1 MFRNSRIIWVVFA
14 ILLALVPILY
24 LYISLG
30 ACTICL
36 AAAITILIIYI
47 RRLIKLLNDSRK
59 QDEAFRALAD
69 NEAKAHKD
77 ELAAMS
83 KSNHEALEEFRSLM
97 SHQLRMPLSI
107 VQGYAGLLEKDIITN
122 EEMKKEYLG
131 KIVDRTQYISE
142 ILTKR
147 LASCRASDEIALE
160 FSRFDIIALLRQIGE
175 DMQTVAKN
183 HGINIQTIS
192 TLDSLYIE
200 GDFYQISKVIF
211 NILENSLKYMGREG
225 HVTIMAEASGT
236 FVNITIKDDGLG
248 LGEEQTQYIFEM
260 NFQGSN
266 KTIGHGHGLYLAKTA
281 IESQGG
287 TISAQSS
294 QGMGMTIKISLPISQ
309 SVENSQELEHSVCPS

>member
-248 LGEEQTQYIFEM
+248 LDEEQTQYIFEM

>member
-1 MFRNSRIIWVVFA
+1 MFRKSRMIWVIFA

-24 LYISLG
+24 FYINPWVSV
-30 ACTICL
+30 ISL
-36 AAAITILIIYI
+36 AAAITTLVLYI
-47 RRLIKLLNDSRK
+47 RNLMKLLNDSRK
-59 QDEAFRALAD
+59 QDEALRALAD
-69 NEAKAHKD
+69 SEAKAHRD
-77 ELAAMS
+77 ELAALS
-83 KSNHEALEEFRSLM
+83 KSNREALEEFRSLM

-107 VQGYAGLLEKDIITN
+107 VQGYAGLLEKDIITD
-122 EEMKKEYLG
+122 EDIKKEYLG

-160 FSRFDIIALLRQIGE
+160 FSRFDIIGLLRQIGE
-175 DMQTVAKN
+175 DMETLAEN
-183 HGINIQTIS
+183 HGIKIQTIS

-200 GDFYQISKVIF
+200 GDFYQISKVVF

-225 HVTIMAEASGT
+225 HVTIMSEASQS

-248 LGEEQTQYIFEM
+248 LDEEQTKHIFEM

-281 IESQGG
+281 VESQGG

-294 QGMGMTIKISLPISQ
+294 QGMGMTIKISLPIYRS
-309 SVENSQELEHSVCPS
+309 LESNQAAKDAVCPP

>member
-1 MFRNSRIIWVVFA
+1 MFRNSRMVWVVFA

-24 LYISLG
+24 LYINPWVSALCLG
-30 ACTICL
+30 
-36 AAAITILIIYI
+36 AAITILILYI
-47 RRLIKLLNDSRK
+47 RNLIKLLNDSRK
-59 QDEAFRALAD
+59 QDEVLRALAD
-69 NEAKAHKD
+69 SEAKAHKD
-77 ELAAMS
+77 ELAALS
-83 KSNHEALEEFRSLM
+83 KSNRESLEEFRSLM

-107 VQGYAGLLEKDIITN
+107 VQGYAGLLEKDIITD

-183 HGINIQTIS
+183 HGIKIQTIS

-225 HVTIMAEASGT
+225 HVTIMAEALEP

-248 LGEEQTQYIFEM
+248 LDEEQTQHIFEM

-281 IESQGG
+281 VESQGG
-287 TISAQSS
+287 TISAQSA
-294 QGMGMTIKISLPISQ
+294 QGLGMTIKISLPISQ
-309 SVENSQELEHSVCPS
+309 SLEISQKVEGTVCPP